1 MSNCILRCIDNR
13 FKKLK
18 QYVKYMV
25 VNKLLSITFK
35 LIYMIYSITYRFTLI
50 SEWFKIESIKKI
62 KNEGKIFINGIY
74 FIYKMTDDEF
84 KICLIDLKEVPFS

>member
-1 MSNCILRCIDNR
+1 
-13 FKKLK
+13 
-18 QYVKYMV
+18 MV